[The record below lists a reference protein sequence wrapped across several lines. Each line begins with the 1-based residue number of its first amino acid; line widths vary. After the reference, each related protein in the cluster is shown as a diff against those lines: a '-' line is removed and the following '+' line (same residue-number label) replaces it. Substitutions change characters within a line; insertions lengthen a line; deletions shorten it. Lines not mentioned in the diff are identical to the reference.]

1 MHDIQ
6 LNGYSGSCDLGT
18 VHQWGQNDRGLLIGA
33 CQTAGEWKD
42 VSYKAIKVLLAKDNP
57 GDARLR
63 DETLAKAKG
72 DALRLFDR
80 EG

>member
-1 MHDIQ
+1 M
-6 LNGYSGSCDLGT
+6 
-18 VHQWGQNDRGLLIGA
+18 
-33 CQTAGEWKD
+33 
-42 VSYKAIKVLLAKDNP
+42 SYKAIKVLLAKDNP